1 MALAMLLILL
11 DTSAKSMVIIL
22 ALQLLVCVSI
32 LVRVLLFVAGYPEM
46 HSDAT
51 SMVDDLKYLKEKID
65 AGADFIIT
73 QLFYDVDIFA
83 KFVKDCRDL
92 GNSVS

>member
-1 MALAMLLILL
+1 
-11 DTSAKSMVIIL
+11 
-22 ALQLLVCVSI
+22 
-32 LVRVLLFVAGYPEM
+32 M